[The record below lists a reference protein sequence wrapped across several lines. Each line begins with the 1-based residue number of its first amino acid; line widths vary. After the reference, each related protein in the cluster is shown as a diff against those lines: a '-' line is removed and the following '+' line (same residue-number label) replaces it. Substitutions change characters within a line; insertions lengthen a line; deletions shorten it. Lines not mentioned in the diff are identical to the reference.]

1 MQRICRFVGWT
12 LAFAIFVLSVVPPSG
27 RPTTGVSHNLEH
39 LLIFLA
45 MGLAFAL
52 GYRDRLPAV
61 AAGLLLFCGAIE
73 VVQIWVP
80 GRHARLSDFL
90 VDASAAGLGVVAAVA
105 AKWILPRRSER

>member
-1 MQRICRFVGWT
+1 MQRICRFVGWI
-12 LAFAIFVLSVVPPSG
+12 LAFAILVLSVVPPSG
-27 RPTTGVSHNLEH
+27 RPTTGVSHNMEH

-45 MGLAFAL
+45 MGLAFAV

-61 AAGLLLFCGAIE
+61 AGGLLLFCGVIE

-90 VDASAAGLGVVAAVA
+90 VDVAAAGLGVAAAVA
-105 AKWILPRRSER
+105 AKWIWPRRSEQ